1 MTGGFTTM
9 KTLLYRLF
17 ALIVLLSPVYIS
29 DQSAMRAEA
38 ATPQT
43 AAQRQKAAAQAKK
56 KKEADKRKAQ
66 KQKEQ
71 AKKQK
76 AQQKAAAEK
85 QEARAKQQEQTAKA
99 QAERQAQKQA
109 EEEAQ
114 KQAWLRQQKALND
127 PTPKKEIISLIN
139 IGAKAGYAGIMDKMT
154 ENYANISRPNELG
167 NDYAYHSLK
176 GGPGAGLSLTYEL
189 EYGAFRFETGFDF
202 TYLNSTSA
210 YEFSLMRRLEQ
221 PYGGNYFYITDDL
234 RETRNVGYV
243 GLPILFGAQFSRYY
257 FMAGAKVG
265 YGLFGNYKQRGQYD
279 IVVKDD
285 ALRDPYGLGIHD
297 VPALA
302 KDQHKLSLQQP
313 SVSLCAEV
321 GIDLDEWL
329 QAQPDKKNKKRTK
342 PGERLPFGREN
353 LHYKLGIFAEYGIL
367 NTNKATGA
375 LPLSFNADSP
385 YPQQTNSV
393 LSIAGTR
400 VNNLFVGLKFAIQFE
415 IPGKVARP
423 IPAPAS
429 AAEIAVFD
437 KDELTPLTTAVVQV
451 KNTVNN
457 RTIMKPKAIAK
468 GVIKQRAAVGDYVA
482 IAKAENY
489 YSESVSFTVDSPGIV
504 VPVKIYMQRRPV
516 FRVHI
521 TDKETG
527 KSIATQVQIAR
538 RDNKETAYTMQT
550 DSVNGSSEVMLQDSL
565 RYALHIE
572 QIGYEAVDTLIR
584 HIGDEMHIALTP
596 IKRGEIFVMKNLFFA
611 TNKTRILSSSEDAMN
626 ALFSYLERNQDI
638 QIRIIGHT
646 DNVGKDETNQRL
658 SEGRANAVR
667 KDLIEKGINADR
679 IEAEG
684 RGESEPIDTNDTEE
698 GRQNN
703 RRVEIEIL

>member
-1 MTGGFTTM
+1 MAGGFTTM

-17 ALIVLLSPVYIS
+17 VLAILLSPVYTS
-29 DQSAMRAEA
+29 DHSAMCAEA

-43 AAQRQKAAAQAKK
+43 AAQKQKAAAQAKK
-56 KKEADKRKAQ
+56 KKEADKKRAQ
-66 KQKEQ
+66 KKKEQ
-71 AKKQK
+71 VKKQK

-85 QEARAKQQEQTAKA
+85 QEARAKQQEKAAKA
-99 QAERQAQKQA
+99 QAQKQA
-109 EEEAQ
+109 QKQEEEEEL
-114 KQAWLRQQKALND
+114 KQAWLRQQAELNSS
-127 PTPKKEIISLIN
+127 TPKKEVVSLIN
-139 IGAKAGYAGIMDKMT
+139 IGAKFGYAGIMDKMT
-154 ENYANISRPNELG
+154 NNYANISRPNELD

-189 EYGAFRFETGFDF
+189 QYGAVRFETGFDF

-234 RETRNVGYV
+234 RETRNAGYV
-243 GLPILFGAQFSRYY
+243 GLPIMFGAQFSRYY

-265 YGLFGNYKQRGQYD
+265 YGLFGNYKQRGRYD

-297 VPALA
+297 VPTLA
-302 KDQHKLSLQQP
+302 KDQRKLSLQQP

-342 PGERLPFGREN
+342 PGERLPFGREH

-367 NTNKATGA
+367 NTNKPTGA
-375 LPLSFNADSP
+375 LPLSFNADDP
-385 YPQQTNSV
+385 YPQQTNSM
-393 LSIAGTR
+393 LSIADTR
-400 VNNLFVGLKFAIQFE
+400 VNNLFVGVKFAIQFE

-429 AAEIAVFD
+429 AAEISVFD
-437 KDELTPLTTAVVQV
+437 KESMTSLTTAIVQV
-451 KNTVNN
+451 KNTGNN
-457 RTIMKPKAIAK
+457 RTIMKPKTLSK
-468 GVIKQRAAVGDYVA
+468 GVIRQRAAVGEYVA
-482 IAKAENY
+482 MAKAKNY
-489 YSESVSFTVDSPGIV
+489 YPESVAFTVDSPGIV

-516 FRVHI
+516 FQVKV

-527 KSIATQVQIAR
+527 AALAAQVQITKR
-538 RDNKETAYTMQT
+538 NDKETAYSMQT
-550 DSVNGSSEVMLQDSL
+550 DSVNGLSEVMLQDSL
-565 RYALHIE
+565 QYALHIE
-572 QIGYEAVDTLIR
+572 QIGYEAVDTLISD
-584 HIGDEMHIALTP
+584 IGDKMHISLTP
-596 IKRGEIFVMKNLFFA
+596 IKKGEIFVMKNLFFA
-611 TNKTRILSSSEDAMN
+611 TNKTRILSSSEEALE
-626 ALFSYLERNQDI
+626 ALFGYLERNPE
-638 QIRIIGHT
+638 IRIKIMGHT
-646 DNVGKDETNQRL
+646 DNVGKDEANQRL

-667 KDLIEKGINADR
+667 EDLIKRGIDETR

-684 RGESEPIDTNDTEE
+684 YGETLPVDTNDTEE

>member
-1 MTGGFTTM
+1 M

-17 ALIVLLSPVYIS
+17 VLVVLLTPVYTP
-29 DQSAMRAEA
+29 DYSAMRMQA

-43 AAQRQKAAAQAKK
+43 AAQKQKAAAQVKK
-56 KKEADKRKAQ
+56 KKEADKKKAQ

-76 AQQKAAAEK
+76 AQQKAAAAK

-99 QAERQAQKQA
+99 QAQRQAQKQA
-109 EEEAQ
+109 DEEAQ
-114 KQAWLRQQKALND
+114 KQAWLRQQEALND
-127 PTPKKEIISLIN
+127 PTPRKEVVSLIN
-139 IGAKAGYAGIMDKMT
+139 IGAKAGYAGIMDRMAN
-154 ENYANISRPNELG
+154 NYANISSPNELG
-167 NDYAYHSLK
+167 NDYVYHSLK

-189 EYGAFRFETGFDF
+189 EYGAFRFATGLDF

-234 RETRNVGYV
+234 HETRNAGYV

-265 YGLFGNYKQRGQYD
+265 YGLFGNYSQRGQYD

-285 ALRDPYGLGIHD
+285 ALRDPYGLGIYD
-297 VPALA
+297 VPTLA
-302 KDQHKLSLQQP
+302 KDQHKLLLQQP

-342 PGERLPFGREN
+342 PGERLPFGREH

-367 NTNKATGA
+367 NTNKANGTY
-375 LPLSFNADSP
+375 PLSFETTSP
-385 YPQQTNSV
+385 YPQQTNSM
-393 LSIAGTR
+393 LSVAGTR
-400 VNNLFVGLKFAIQFE
+400 VNNLFVGLKFTIQFE

-429 AAEIAVFD
+429 AAEISVYD
-437 KDELTPLTTAVVQV
+437 KENMTSLTTAIV
-451 KNTVNN
+451 KVDNTANN
-457 RTIMKPKAIAK
+457 RTVMKPKTLTK
-468 GVIKQRAAVGDYVA
+468 GFVKQRTAVGEYVA
-482 IAKAENY
+482 TAKAENY
-489 YSESVSFTVDSPGIV
+489 YPESVSFTVDSPGIV

-516 FRVHI
+516 FRVNV

-527 KSIATQVQIAR
+527 AAIATQVQITR
-538 RDNKETAYTMQT
+538 KGHEDIAYSLTT
-550 DSVNGSSEVMLQDSL
+550 DSVNGSSEVMLRDSIQ
-565 RYALHIE
+565 YALHIE
-572 QIGYEAVDTLIR
+572 QIGYESVDTLIR
-584 HIGDEMHIALTP
+584 DISDKMDIALIP
-596 IKRGEIFVMKNLFFA
+596 IKKGEIFVMKNLFFA

-626 ALFSYLERNQDI
+626 ALFSYLERNKDI
-638 QIRIIGHT
+638 RIRIIGHT
-646 DNVGKDETNQRL
+646 DNVGKDEANQRL

-667 KDLIEKGINADR
+667 QDLIEKGIDADR